1 MFCETEPYGYFDI
14 TLNLVIWCVRQVTAN
29 GIIAKGRNYYVP
41 KRDNIKNKVLFR
53 HQIIMIC
60 SNLIHFD
67 TRKLDKRCVSS
78 LFYQTFAMYTRVD
91 DSHLNKYFLF
101 FPTYLRLL
109 RVAPVSRYGKMLHGF
124 SFACNLIKK
133 LQNCYPINLRFTLY
147 GV

>member
-91 DSHLNKYFLF
+91 DSHLNKCFLF
-101 FPTYLRLL
+101 FPNIFLRLL
-109 RVAPVSRYGKMLHGF
+109 RVALVSRYGKTLHGF
-124 SFACNLIKK
+124 SSACNLRKK
-133 LQNCYPINLRFTLY
+133 FVELLPNKCKI
-147 GV
+147 